1 MNTPRNNPKYPQAG
15 FFSRLKNSFFGVVN
29 SSHKNIPL
37 TSAISTSWAHTHKI
51 MMVRICLLFVMLFV
65 GYEAIFE
72 YAKLQQANAA
82 NNELVKEYSQTVV
95 TLIKRHNQIDD
106 SLANTNVTL
115 ATKDS
120 IQLATIQRL
129 SSYAANGSI
138 SEFASYADLIAWLKQ
153 DDTHEQLYSPSFEC
167 VDFAFMMS
175 EHAIKNGYCIF
186 PAVDLDDGHMQCIAP
201 IGQDLYAIEPQTN
214 IVSLWALHPNP

>member
-1 MNTPRNNPKYPQAG
+1 
-15 FFSRLKNSFFGVVN
+15 VN

-37 TSAISTSWAHTHKI
+37 TSAISTSGLIPINNDGTNLL
-51 MMVRICLLFVMLFV
+51 VICHALC
-65 GYEAIFE
+65 GIRAIFE

-129 SSYAANGSI
+129 SSYAAT
-138 SEFASYADLIAWLKQ
+138 E
-153 DDTHEQLYSPSFEC
+153 
-167 VDFAFMMS
+167 
-175 EHAIKNGYCIF
+175 
-186 PAVDLDDGHMQCIAP
+186 
-201 IGQDLYAIEPQTN
+201 
-214 IVSLWALHPNP
+214 VSVNLHRMLT